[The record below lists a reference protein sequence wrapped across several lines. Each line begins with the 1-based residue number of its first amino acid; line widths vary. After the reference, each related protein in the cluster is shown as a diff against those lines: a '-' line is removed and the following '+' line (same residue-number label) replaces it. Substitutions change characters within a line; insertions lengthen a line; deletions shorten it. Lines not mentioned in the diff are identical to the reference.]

1 MNGIEIFIESEPWEE
16 RVAVREGGVLAEYF
30 LERPGDLPRVGS
42 IFAGRVMA
50 MLNGVR
56 AALVDIGT
64 GEPAFLPLREPGSAD
79 REPVA
84 RGQTVVVQVVKR
96 PLNGKRAQVT
106 SMVSLPGRLAVLTP
120 GMAGVKVSRRIED
133 IRERERLESALRESA
148 PGAGGLLARTAAAG
162 LPTSEIKADCG
173 RLIAEWNALEAKLKD
188 APVPSC
194 LREESPLRMRALRD
208 LCGSSPERIRI
219 SPTGVCGEMKE
230 AVSGKY
236 PGLENALVP
245 EEAGLFWRAGLETEL
260 EQTLDRQVWLRG
272 GGSLVIDSAEAL
284 TVVDVNSG
292 SPAEEGSPEE
302 VALRT
307 NLEAAQE
314 VPRQLRLRGIGGI
327 IVVDFIDMTDVEQWK
342 SVMEVLESSLRRDRV
357 KTQVAMPSQ
366 FGVVEMTR
374 KRVDE
379 TTYQHLT
386 EPCPDCG
393 GRGRTLSPA
402 SVAIL
407 VARRVMRS
415 LASGGRPPVTVRV
428 NPRVA
433 AHLRDDSRL
442 LKGLAREYGGSVL
455 AVVEDP
461 ILPIEDFRVG
471 VSR

>member
-1 MNGIEIFIESEPWEE
+1 MNGCEVYIESEPWEE
-16 RVAVREGGVLAEYF
+16 RVAVREGGALAEYF

-50 MLNGVR
+50 LLNGVR

-64 GEPAFLPLREPGSAD
+64 AEPAFLPLREPESAD
-79 REPVA
+79 LAPVT

-106 SMVSLPGRLAVLTP
+106 RMVSLPGRLAVLTP
-120 GMAGVKVSRRIED
+120 GMKGVKVSRRIED
-133 IRERERLESALRESA
+133 PRERERLEGALKEA
-148 PGAGGLLARTAAAG
+148 YPGGSGLLARTAAAG
-162 LPTSEIKADCG
+162 RTTEEIRADCG
-173 RLIAEWNALEAKLKD
+173 FLVAEWDALELKLKD
-188 APVPSC
+188 APVPTC
-194 LREESPLRMRALRD
+194 LREEAPLRVRALRD
-208 LCGSSPERIRI
+208 LCGSSPEKVRI
-219 SPTGVCGEMKE
+219 SPPAMCEEIRGV
-230 AVSGKY
+230 VRDRF
-236 PGLENALVP
+236 PGLADALAP

-260 EQTLDRQVWLRG
+260 EQTLDRRVWLRG
-272 GGSLVIDSAEAL
+272 GGSLVIDSAEAM

-327 IVVDFIDMTDVEQWK
+327 IVVDFIDLTDPVQWK

-357 KTQVAMPSQ
+357 KTQVALPSQ

-379 TTYQHLT
+379 TTHQHLT

-407 VARRVMRS
+407 VARKVLRALKSGGKPPFVARVSPRVGAHMRDNSKLVMGMLKEYGDGALSIVDDPS
-415 LASGGRPPVTVRV
+415 LAS
-428 NPRVA
+428 
-433 AHLRDDSRL
+433 
-442 LKGLAREYGGSVL
+442 
-455 AVVEDP
+455 
-461 ILPIEDFRVG
+461 EDFK
-471 VSR
+471 VSAS

>member
-1 MNGIEIFIESEPWEE
+1 VNGYEIFIESEPWEE

-30 LERPGDLPRVGS
+30 LERPGESLRVGS
-42 IFAGRVMA
+42 VYAGRVMA

-64 GEPAFLPLREPGSAD
+64 GEPAFLPLREPETA
-79 REPVA
+79 ELAPAA
-84 RGQTVVVQVVKR
+84 RGQTVLVQVIKR

-106 SMVSLPGRLAVLTP
+106 RMVSLPGRLAVLTP
-120 GMAGVKVSRRIED
+120 GLGGVKVSRRIED
-133 IRERERLESALRESA
+133 QREKERLESVLKSCLA
-148 PGAGGLLARTAAAG
+148 PGCGLLARTAAA
-162 LPTSEIKADCG
+162 LRTEDEIRSDCG
-173 RLIAEWNALEAKLKD
+173 RLIAEWNALEARLKD

-194 LREESPLRMRALRD
+194 LREEAPLRVRALRD

-219 SPTGVCGEMKE
+219 SPPAVCEGMRPVMRERF
-230 AVSGKY
+230 
-236 PGLENALVP
+236 PGLEDVLAP
-245 EEAGLFWRAGLETEL
+245 EESGLFWRAGLETEL
-260 EQTLDRQVWLRG
+260 EQTLDRRVWLRG
-272 GGSLVIDSAEAL
+272 GGSLVIDSAEAM

-327 IVVDFIDMTDVEQWK
+327 IVVDFIDMVDTSRWK

-357 KTQVAMPSQ
+357 KTQVASPSQ

-379 TTYQHLT
+379 TTHQHLT
-386 EPCPDCG
+386 EPCPVCG

-407 VARRVMRS
+407 AARKVMRT
-415 LASGGRPPVTVRV
+415 LKSGGKPPVTVRV
-428 NPRVA
+428 HPRVGT
-433 AHLRDDSRL
+433 HLREDSRL
-442 LKGLAREYGGSVL
+442 LTAINADFGGGAIRISEDPGLA
-455 AVVEDP
+455 
-461 ILPIEDFRVG
+461 IEDFRVG
-471 VSR
+471 TS

>member
-1 MNGIEIFIESEPWEE
+1 VSGYEIYIESEPWEE

-42 IFAGRVMA
+42 IFSGRVMA

-64 GEPAFLPLREPGSAD
+64 GEPAFLPLREPESVELAQ
-79 REPVA
+79 VS
-84 RGQTVVVQVVKR
+84 RGQSVVVQVVKR

-106 SMVSLPGRLAVLTP
+106 RMVSLPGRLAVLTP
-120 GMAGVKVSRRIED
+120 GMTGVKVSRRIEEP
-133 IRERERLESALRESA
+133 REKERLESILREFL
-148 PGAGGLLARTAAAG
+148 PAGNGLLARTAAAG
-162 LPTSEIKADCG
+162 RTTEEIKADCS
-173 RLIAEWNALEAKLKD
+173 RLIAEWEALESRVKD

-194 LREESPLRMRALRD
+194 LREEAPLRVRALRD
-208 LCGSSPERIRI
+208 LCGAFPERIRI
-219 SPTGVCGEMKE
+219 SPAAVCEEMKTVVRGRF
-230 AVSGKY
+230 A
-236 PGLENALVP
+236 GLEDALTC

-260 EQTLDRQVWLRG
+260 EQTLDRRVWLRG
-272 GGSLVIDSAEAL
+272 GGSLVVDSAEAM

-314 VPRQLRLRGIGGI
+314 VPRQIRLRGIGGI
-327 IVVDFIDMTDVEQWK
+327 IVVDFIDMTDPVHWK
-342 SVMEVLESSLRRDRV
+342 SVMDVLGSSLKRDRV
-357 KTQVAMPSQ
+357 KTQVTMPSQ

-379 TTYQHLT
+379 TTHQHLT

-407 VARRVMRS
+407 VARKVMRS
-415 LASGGRPPVTVRV
+415 IRSGGRPPVTVFV
-428 NPRVA
+428 NPRA
-433 AHLRDDSRL
+433 AAYLRDDSKL
-442 LKGLAREYGGSVL
+442 LRGMLSEYGSGALKISEDPVL
-455 AVVEDP
+455 A
-461 ILPIEDFRVG
+461 IEEFRVEA
-471 VSR
+471 S